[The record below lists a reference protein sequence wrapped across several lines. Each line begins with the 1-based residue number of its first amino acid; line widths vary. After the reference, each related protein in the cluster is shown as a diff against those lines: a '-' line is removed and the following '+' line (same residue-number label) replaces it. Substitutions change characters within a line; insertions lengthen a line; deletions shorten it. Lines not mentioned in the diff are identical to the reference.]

1 MFPQNYTLIFIYLL
15 EASNYPEFLVGDKNP
30 VDSKTVSAL
39 RFFVFRAQLVLAPYL
54 NTPPLIVT
62 IVVTDF
68 EVGNKRFVAPARACF
83 VFHLSISL
91 NLYEKLKKN

>member
-1 MFPQNYTLIFIYLL
+1 M
-15 EASNYPEFLVGDKNP
+15 GDKDP
-30 VDSKTVSAL
+30 VDLENVSAL
-39 RFFVFRAQLVLAPYL
+39 RFFVFRAQLVLVPYS

-91 NLYEKLKKN
+91 NLYEKSKTN